1 MELPKGF
8 IPPSDTVQ
16 ILLEAPGI
24 IRQSELR
31 RFVDLRRNE
40 NVLTKAQGEFLTV
53 LSDDL
58 NERFEDGW
66 LVQMGLIQ
74 MYRDHTGIVVIEEDR
89 STVEVPKGFF
99 PPSETVQRLLEA
111 PGVIRQAELLKFVDL
126 RDALCDEENVRT
138 EAQGKLFAALRDDL
152 NEHFEDGWLVEMGL
166 ILTYR
171 GHTGTV
177 VINDTPSLRGNSTKS
192 HLSALLACT
201 FYMRFLHAFSVCS
214 FVYLVLDVISSCIL
228 CMLLSHAFLH
238 AGCRRNRH
246 PWGVGVEVA
255 RFVSPI
261 VAELSPILGRD
272 SWPVAKLSSILS
284 GSWSGL

>member
-1 MELPKGF
+1 MMELPKGF

-99 PPSETVQRLLEA
+99 PPSPIFSPRVWKGGALAPPKSRLPPSVRPA
-111 PGVIRQAELLKFVDL
+111 PR
-126 RDALCDEENVRT
+126 
-138 EAQGKLFAALRDDL
+138 AACSRK
-152 NEHFEDGWLVEMGL
+152 
-166 ILTYR
+166 
-171 GHTGTV
+171 
-177 VINDTPSLRGNSTKS
+177 LRGARGTGIIRK
-192 HLSALLACT
+192 AL
-201 FYMRFLHAFSVCS
+201 
-214 FVYLVLDVISSCIL
+214 
-228 CMLLSHAFLH
+228 
-238 AGCRRNRH
+238 
-246 PWGVGVEVA
+246 
-255 RFVSPI
+255 
-261 VAELSPILGRD
+261 
-272 SWPVAKLSSILS
+272 
-284 GSWSGL
+284 